1 MVAVEKRNGTR
12 NISKPSSASYDIG
25 RIFTRA
31 KAERVIWRVFERAQT
46 IIWIKIPKY

>member
-25 RIFTRA
+25 RMTRA